1 MSPRPCSHLP
11 SKNVTM
17 RKDIHGPGSGK
28 LQTRM
33 TEEGDWRS
41 LLLLKVNLSHRPVE
55 YSRLCHCEN
64 VDLLSGESTIYTKY
78 VTG

>member
-1 MSPRPCSHLP
+1 M
-11 SKNVTM
+11 TTT
-17 RKDIHGPGSGK
+17 RKYIHGPGSGK

-55 YSRLCHCEN
+55 QSRPCHCEN
-64 VDLLSGESTIYTKY
+64 VDLLSGESTVYTQS
-78 VTG
+78 V